1 MTKLNRKIISIIV
14 GVVFASIVGGSALFR
29 FVSEGNVWGVVL
41 NSIFMLAVAYVW
53 YYFDNRN
60 REFIKKL
67 SDYVNQYHLTSK
79 DLGEITGF
87 SQYDF
92 TLDNKRQMG
101 FVYMYNKKKREQVLL
116 ALHAYEENLKEK

>member
-101 FVYMYNKKKREQVLL
+101 FVYMYNKKRGNKF
-116 ALHAYEENLKEK
+116 Y